1 MHGFRSFLILAMV
14 VAASGVAV
22 GSGGGGG
29 GGDDNFAAKAFKPET
44 SSNPA
49 KAKTKPKPKATKK
62 AAPVAK
68 VATPVTAVAAAAS
81 ANSGI
86 AECEKE
92 FARTLL
98 SGCISDHLNKLAA
111 RLDGQKSAPLSDA
124 VATLRTTASGLR
136 EAPSKEQALTV
147 MEKAKTTLDSAVNA
161 LKAGPQVS
169 QETADNLTAIS
180 GTLGYAIG
188 AIQRKG

>member
-1 MHGFRSFLILAMV
+1 MRGFRSFLVLAMMI
-14 VAASGVAV
+14 AGGGTAV

-29 GGDDNFAAKAFKPET
+29 GGGDDTFASKAFKSET
-44 SSNPA
+44 NSKPS
-49 KAKTKPKPKATKK
+49 KAKTKKKATKK

-68 VATPVTAVAAAAS
+68 VATPATPVAAAAS
-81 ANSGI
+81 ASSGI

-111 RLDGQKSAPLSDA
+111 RLDERKSGPLTDA
-124 VATLRTTASGLR
+124 VTTLRTTASGLR
-136 EAPSKEQALTV
+136 ESPSKEQALTV
-147 MEKAKTTLDSAVNA
+147 MEKAKTTLDAAVTA
-161 LKAGPQVS
+161 LKSGPQVS
-169 QETADNLTAIS
+169 QETADNLSAIS
-180 GTLGYAIG
+180 GTLGHAIG

>member
-1 MHGFRSFLILAMV
+1 MHAFRWFFMLAMIV
-14 VAASGVAV
+14 VASGGAV

-29 GGDDNFAAKAFKPET
+29 GGGGDDNFISKAFKDT
-44 SSNPA
+44 SATKPTKAKPA
-49 KAKTKPKPKATKK
+49 KKATKK
-62 AAPVAK
+62 AAPAAVVA
-68 VATPVTAVAAAAS
+68 ATPAAAAATAS
-81 ANSGI
+81 NGI

-92 FARTLL
+92 FSRTLL

-111 RLDGQKSAPLSDA
+111 RLDERKSAPLSDA

-161 LKAGPQVS
+161 LKSGPQTS
-169 QETADNLTAIS
+169 QETADNLSAIS
-180 GTLGYAIG
+180 GTLGHAIG